1 MGDLW
6 RKEKS
11 NRPKKSNFWVKWGYV
26 LFVEKERIILKSIYI
41 HTERPEDTFQVGAV
55 IGQTLPAGSVVCLYG
70 DLGAGK
76 TKLTQG
82 IGSGLGVKE
91 PINSPTFTLIN
102 LYQGRLPLY
111 HLDLYRLVEPEELEE
126 LGWEDYIYGEG
137 IAVIE
142 WPEKLHGQ
150 LPASYLKIRLDQMET
165 ATEEQRQLII
175 EGIGRAGSEL
185 MHLILA
191 NLAVLK
197 NIKISTR

>member
-11 NRPKKSNFWVKWGYV
+11 NRPKKSNFWVKWGHV

>member
-1 MGDLW
+1 M
-6 RKEKS
+6 
-11 NRPKKSNFWVKWGYV
+11 
-26 LFVEKERIILKSIYI
+26 ILKSIYI